1 MFLTVRMDKE
11 NNRFYTRYNGF
22 SSELRFKKITPK
34 IYEFNFLTTGES
46 KEQMAIE
53 DELLYTAFLFAQK
66 EGIKIIPGCEKVSEY
81 LLRHKEFT
89 CVTYDNNVIHEEIKN
104 SL

>member
-1 MFLTVRMDKE
+1 MFLTVRIDKE
-11 NNRFYTRYNGF
+11 NNRFYTIYNGF

-34 IYEFNFLTTGES
+34 IYEFNFLTTGEG
-46 KEQMAIE
+46 EVQVEIE
-53 DELLYTAFLFAQK
+53 EELLYTACLFAQK
-66 EGIKIIPGCEKVSEY
+66 EGIKIIPGCKKVSEY

-89 CVTYDNNVIHEEIKN
+89 CVTYDSNVISAEIKN